1 LPGYDIPSFW
11 PSMGDARAADVLTQR
26 PRPSPRAWV
35 CKGEDWPRRRPC
47 VRLLDRLILVAASA
61 HLTAAVTEVLQ
72 AAYADLQQ
80 RSAAEASAPTSSFRT
95 LSCAKP
101 KHVESETDWHALSAL
116 TRLRSGTF
124 LASLTGAGPPRFA
137 TMVLGSAGDA
147 LPPTAGKSGQQR
159 GKSGSAP
166 SLAASLSAAAS
177 MAAHTLRAGDGG
189 VERDAVW
196 FAYYALTVETY
207 GPSVRATINVL

>member
-1 LPGYDIPSFW
+1 
-11 PSMGDARAADVLTQR
+11 MLTGR
-26 PRPSPRAWV
+26 
-35 CKGEDWPRRRPC
+35 
-47 VRLLDRLILVAASA
+47 
-61 HLTAAVTEVLQ
+61 
-72 AAYADLQQ
+72 
-80 RSAAEASAPTSSFRT
+80 
-95 LSCAKP
+95 
-101 KHVESETDWHALSAL
+101 HALSPPS
-116 TRLRSGTF
+116 RRRSGTF
-124 LASLTGAGPPRFA
+124 LASLAGAGPPRFT

-147 LPPTAGKSGQQR
+147 LPPTAAKSGPPR

-207 GPSVRATINVL
+207 GARASVLQLALWEA